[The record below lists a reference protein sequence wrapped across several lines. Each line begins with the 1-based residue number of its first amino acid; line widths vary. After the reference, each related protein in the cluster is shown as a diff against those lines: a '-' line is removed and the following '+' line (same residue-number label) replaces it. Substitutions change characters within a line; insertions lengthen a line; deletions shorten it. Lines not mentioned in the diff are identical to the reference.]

1 MKSTDSSMEESLEN
15 SLGNIGK
22 KINDSHLKSVKI
34 LLTFFN
40 SKWGL
45 KEEFEKWILTIKQIS
60 PAEGQDE
67 SYIGKVSEV
76 LTNRMRDIAVESLK
90 CNYSKLP
97 VDKSLAN
104 NFKVSILS

>member
-45 KEEFEKWILTIKQIS
+45 KEEFEKWMHAVKKRSHQLVH
-60 PAEGQDE
+60 GE
-67 SYIGKVSEV
+67 SAGFIIFV
-76 LTNRMRDIAVESLK
+76 R
-90 CNYSKLP
+90 
-97 VDKSLAN
+97 KSWQ
-104 NFKVSILS
+104 VM